1 MALKV
6 ILEED
11 KHSVIISKDGY
22 PVPRYFKIKDKNCFP
37 CYYNTNDTTKYK
49 EFKITLT
56 KCKENEF
63 LPGINL
69 GSNYRA
75 PMSGRCRIAVDA
87 TNGSSC
93 EFLGF
98 KYTDNNILICDEGFW
113 KRLDVMYDYEKPAW
127 VSPITEEM
135 VDLFFRYP
143 TNLDLCENNPLGSGW
158 NCYRKLEERFCSKL
172 FSSLEENN
180 NDRASITVLVINEEE
195 SDAIYKIIEEERTKY
210 LNSKNP
216 Q

>member
-11 KHSVIISKDGY
+11 KYSVVISKDGY
-22 PVPRYFKIKDKNCFP
+22 PVPRHFKVNDTGCFP

-49 EFKITLT
+49 EYKITIT
-56 KCKENEF
+56 KCKEDEF
-63 LPGINL
+63 VPGIGIGYNF
-69 GSNYRA
+69 RT
-75 PMSGRCRIAVDA
+75 PHRGRCKIAVDA

-98 KYTDNNILICDEGFW
+98 EYNDNNILICDEGFW
-113 KRLDVMYDYEKPAW
+113 KRLEVMYDYKKPDW
-127 VSPITEEM
+127 VSPLTDEM
-135 VDLFFRYP
+135 INLFFRY
-143 TNLDLCENNPLGSGW
+143 TSNLDICENNSLGPSW
-158 NCYRKLEERFCSKL
+158 NCYRKLEERFCSRL
-172 FSSLEENN
+172 RSVLEENKYE
-180 NDRASITVLVINEEE
+180 RASITVLVINEEE
-195 SDAIYKIIEEERTKY
+195 PEDIYKIIEEERTQY

>member
-1 MALKV
+1 MALNV

-11 KHSVIISKDGY
+11 KHSIIISKDGY
-22 PVPRYFKIKDKNCFP
+22 PVPKYFKIKDKGCFP
-37 CYYNTNDTTKYK
+37 CYYNTDDDTKYK
-49 EFKITLT
+49 EYKITLT
-56 KCKENEF
+56 KCKNDEF
-63 LPGINL
+63 LRGIYVDTNF
-69 GSNYRA
+69 RT
-75 PMSGRCRIAVDA
+75 PISGRFRVAVDA

-98 KYTDNNILICDEGFW
+98 KYNDNSILICDEGFW
-113 KRLDVMYDYEKPAW
+113 KRLDMMFDYKKPDW
-127 VSPITEEM
+127 VSPLTEEM
-135 VDLFFRYP
+135 INLFFRYS
-143 TNLDLCENNPLGSGW
+143 TNLDICENNPLGPSW

-180 NDRASITVLVINEEE
+180 NERASITVLVINEEE
-195 SDAIYKIIEEERTKY
+195 PEDIYRIIEEERTKY

>member
-11 KHSVIISKDGY
+11 KHSVVISKDGY
-22 PVPRYFKIKDKNCFP
+22 PVPKYFKIKDKGCFP
-37 CYYNTNDTTKYK
+37 CYYDPDDATKYK
-49 EFKITLT
+49 EYKITLT
-56 KCKENEF
+56 KCKEGEF
-63 LPGINL
+63 LPGIYVD
-69 GSNYRA
+69 SNYRA

-98 KYTDNNILICDEGFW
+98 KYTDNSILICDKGFW
-113 KRLDVMYDYEKPAW
+113 KRLDMMYDYKKPVWA
-127 VSPITEEM
+127 SPLTDE
-135 VDLFFRYP
+135 VANLFFRCSM
-143 TNLDLCENNPLGSGW
+143 NLDICENNPLGPSW
-158 NCYRKLEERFCSKL
+158 NCFRRLEDRFSSKL

-180 NDRASITVLVINEEE
+180 NGRASITVLVINEEE
-195 SDAIYKIIEEERTKY
+195 PDAIYKIIEEERNQY
-210 LNSKNP
+210 LKSKNP